1 VTSDPSTP
9 LRAELIEKRKNS
21 KIWATSLH
29 LSAIHLQK
37 LFRRNMKLMRRWWAY
52 RQLQRLGLIDCF
64 RDYPPEAIKPK
75 YHQLYALYKL
85 VRKRKPA
92 VLLELGGGYS
102 TFAFA
107 QACCDLAKAGH
118 VVRFHSVDGSE
129 YWQGVVK
136 KHMPPE
142 LKQFVNF
149 HRVDMHWFELDGE
162 SVSAF
167 RSLPVEEANLV
178 FVDGGGMANALLLEK
193 NAPSDYAIL
202 VDGRTDTVAFLRR
215 RLHGD
220 YMVKSGPEDH
230 QTFFELK
237 T

>member
-1 VTSDPSTP
+1 M
-9 LRAELIEKRKNS
+9 N
-21 KIWATSLH
+21 
-29 LSAIHLQK
+29 
-37 LFRRNMKLMRRWWAY
+37 LMRRWWGY

-64 RDYPPEAIKPK
+64 RDYPPDAITPK
-75 YHQLYALYKL
+75 YNQLYALYKL

-107 QACCDLAKAGH
+107 QACCDLAKAGQ
-118 VVRFHSVDGSE
+118 VVRFYSVDASE
-129 YWQGVVK
+129 YWQGVVQ

-149 HRVDMHWFELDGE
+149 HRADMHSFELDGQ

-167 RSLPVEEANLV
+167 RSLPVEKANLV
-178 FVDGGGMANALLLEK
+178 FVDAGGPANALLLEK

-202 VDGRTDTVAFLRR
+202 VDGRKDTVAILRR
-215 RLHGD
+215 KLHGD
-220 YMVKSGPEDH
+220 YVVGPGPADK
-230 QTFFELK
+230 QTLFELK
-237 T
+237 S